1 MANVTRRVFLAGLGL
16 AAAAPA
22 IAKSATD
29 PDFDVI
35 IIGAGAAGI
44 AAARRIT
51 RSGKTCAIL
60 EAGDRLG
67 GRCFTE
73 TRTFGS
79 PYDQGSYSLHETDS
93 FPVAELTT
101 KAGFEIYKKPSLRQ
115 LRTRTPQKSDANR
128 SARER
133 ELEDFYVNLAR
144 CDQEIAKASLSDAD
158 ISCAQALPKDMG
170 DWRSTMEFMLGPFTF
185 GNDLSDIPAKEYVS
199 CNRPETTVRIRQG
212 IGALLARLAHGTP
225 VQFFS
230 PVSRIDW
237 ASQGV
242 TVEARGQRLTARA
255 VIVTASTG
263 VLASGKINFKPA
275 LPGKYADAISKL
287 KLGSFDRVAIE
298 LADNKLKL
306 PTDELLFEK
315 AVDRKTAA
323 GHINFLGSR
332 LCFVQLGGKTCAELA
347 DEGEAAMATFAVD
360 WLAAQF
366 GSDIRKFIKRTHAT
380 RWNKQPWT
388 LGAFSCPSPGGQA
401 ARKQLAQPLGDRVWF
416 AGEAV
421 HDTLWGTVAGAW
433 ETGQRA
439 ADQVVKRVAA

>member
-1 MANVTRRVFLAGLGL
+1 
-16 AAAAPA
+16 
-22 IAKSATD
+22 
-29 PDFDVI
+29 
-35 IIGAGAAGI
+35 
-44 AAARRIT
+44 
-51 RSGKTCAIL
+51 
-60 EAGDRLG
+60 
-67 GRCFTE
+67 
-73 TRTFGS
+73 
-79 PYDQGSYSLHETDS
+79 
-93 FPVAELTT
+93 
-101 KAGFEIYKKPSLRQ
+101 
-115 LRTRTPQKSDANR
+115 
-128 SARER
+128 
-133 ELEDFYVNLAR
+133 
-144 CDQEIAKASLSDAD
+144 
-158 ISCAQALPKDMG
+158 
-170 DWRSTMEFMLGPFTF
+170 
-185 GNDLSDIPAKEYVS
+185 
-199 CNRPETTVRIRQG
+199 
-212 IGALLARLAHGTP
+212 
-225 VQFFS
+225 
-230 PVSRIDW
+230 
-237 ASQGV
+237 
-242 TVEARGQRLTARA
+242 

-263 VLASGKINFKPA
+263 VLASGKINFKPS

-287 KLGSFDRVAIE
+287 KLGSCDRVAIE

-347 DEGEAAMATFAVD
+347 DEGEAAMTTFAVD

-366 GSDIRKFIKRTHAT
+366 GSDIRKFVKRTHAT

-401 ARKQLAQPLGDRVWF
+401 ARKQLAQPLGDRIWF